1 MVRHFRK
8 PLPADP
14 HIAQRCG
21 HAQAREECACPS
33 DCLFRDNH
41 VRGIPIYPPYMSA
54 IADKAGERITAEDI
68 AHPCGNNDGKPFAV
82 YDVIITAQGMF
93 DGMTGPSAGG
103 IPDGQDPVAGSTAL
117 PSFASN
123 VTV

>member
-1 MVRHFRK
+1 
-8 PLPADP
+8 
-14 HIAQRCG
+14 
-21 HAQAREECACPS
+21 
-33 DCLFRDNH
+33 
-41 VRGIPIYPPYMSA
+41 MSA
-54 IADKAGERITAEDI
+54 IADKAGERITAKDI

-103 IPDGQDPVAGSTAL
+103 IPDGEDPVAGSTAL